1 MFHTV
6 KYLFKWSFKPSPEAK
21 MAKNEPAK
29 IDKLSN
35 IFDVGKKPD
44 LVEEV
49 SPTEMPKSARCNG
62 EQHSTLKEN
71 DHEKTLTVDKRNL
84 KLQSCYDAPVT

>member
-1 MFHTV
+1 MV
-6 KYLFKWSFKPSPEAK
+6 LDYSFKPSPETTAK

-29 IDKLSN
+29 IDKLSTF
-35 IFDVGKKPD
+35 FDLGKKPD

-49 SPTEMPKSARCNG
+49 SPVEITKSARCHG
-62 EQHSTLKEN
+62 EQLSTLKET
-71 DHEKTLTVDKRNL
+71 DQEKTLTVDKKNL